1 MARQKGPL
9 KYVGTLGDIRHF
21 KIKGNEGYFAGMI
34 GGPTAEQIATDPA
47 FQRTRE
53 NMNEFGGCAM
63 TGKSVRVG
71 LASLMK
77 NMADSQVTGR
87 LTAIM
92 KKINLEDGS
101 EARGKRAVLITAV
114 PNYLKG
120 FDFNRFTSLNGAF
133 NAPFTITPSGARDS
147 STLDIPAFNP
157 LSYLNIPAGA
167 THFRIINAIS
177 VLSDYEFNSTTKV
190 YEPKDASLNELKD
203 IQYSTYLPVDSVTAL
218 ISLVATLP
226 GSPTMTADVSVLN
239 SIGIEFYQEVSSNY
253 YVFAQGN
260 ALKISEIF

>member
-21 KIKGNEGYFAGMI
+21 KSKGNEGYFAGLT

-63 TGKSVRVG
+63 AGKSVRVG

-101 EARGKRAVLITAV
+101 EARGKRAVLISTV

-120 FDFNRFTSLNGAF
+120 FDFNRFTSFNGAF
-133 NAPFTITPSGARDS
+133 NAPFTITPAGSRDS
-147 STLDIPAFNP
+147 STLDVPAFNP
-157 LSYLNIPAGA
+157 LNYLNIPAGA

-177 VLSDYEFNSTTKV
+177 VLSDYEFNTTTKV
-190 YEPKDASLNELKD
+190 YEPKEASLNELKD
-203 IQYSTYLPVDSVTAL
+203 VQYSAYLPVDSVTAL

-226 GSPTMTADVSVLN
+226 GSPTMTTDVSVLN
-239 SIGIEFYQEVSSNY
+239 SIVIEFYQELGSNY
-253 YVFAQGN
+253 YVFAQCYVF
-260 ALKISEIF
+260 KISEIF